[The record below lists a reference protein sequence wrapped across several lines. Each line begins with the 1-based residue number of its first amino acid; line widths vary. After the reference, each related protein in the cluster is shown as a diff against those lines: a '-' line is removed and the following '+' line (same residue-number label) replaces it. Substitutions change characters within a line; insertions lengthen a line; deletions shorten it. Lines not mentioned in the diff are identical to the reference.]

1 MIYIIIVYLYT
12 CASKLGEAASV
23 AERALHQD
31 WFGLPQELHN
41 NSLHSRKAVDNEARN
56 ASKTSHFIPQVKAV

>member
-31 WFGLPQELHN
+31 WFGLPQELTQQQ
-41 NSLHSRKAVDNEARN
+41 LTKQEGCR
-56 ASKTSHFIPQVKAV
+56 